1 VLNAPGPRRR
11 PRLGTPSQSL
21 TSASQDQLPPFEF
34 SSIHPGSP
42 TYPDPP
48 TTATCLSEDAG
59 DVQGRGASHQ
69 HVLIGDVKLSDTS
82 RDRRLGKS
90 LGAQAHAHH
99 TYQNRQAGRTWKV
112 VHFSNTLYPPSPT
125 AGRAG
130 EDRARRGETKSC
142 VRRATSGAWTRQAEG
157 LLSDKPHQPRHNMCC
172 PCTIHLPVRR
182 PSGHLARRCK
192 PINGGYI
199 RQVFVQ
205 HGHLRE
211 MSSCSRAA
219 TRKQHTTFLNKYT
232 SGWQWRSQG
241 NLTQL
246 QRRMHFPA
254 ECDMQVHRP
263 GIFPS
268 VPTRHVL
275 DDGRLSH
282 MQQT

>member
-1 VLNAPGPRRR
+1 MLNAPGPRRR

-42 TYPDPP
+42 THPDPP

-69 HVLIGDVKLSDTS
+69 HVLIGDVKLSDMS

-130 EDRARRGETKSC
+130 EDRARRGETTSC

-157 LLSDKPHQPRHNMCC
+157 LLSDKPHQPATTCAVPALSTSLFDVLRDTLQGDASRSMVATYGKSSYNMGICVRC
-172 PCTIHLPVRR
+172 PHA
-182 PSGHLARRCK
+182 H
-192 PINGGYI
+192 
-199 RQVFVQ
+199 VQ
-205 HGHLRE
+205 QR
-211 MSSCSRAA
+211 
-219 TRKQHTTFLNKYT
+219 
-232 SGWQWRSQG
+232 G
-241 NLTQL
+241 NNTP
-246 QRRMHFPA
+246 RF
-254 ECDMQVHRP
+254 
-263 GIFPS
+263 
-268 VPTRHVL
+268 
-275 DDGRLSH
+275 
-282 MQQT
+282 